1 MARPQVALDLDGK
14 HELARDLA
22 AGGVFVPGAAVAL
35 NDECELLLRG
45 GHGEELR
52 VAASVV
58 FVNAAGAGLQLV
70 GCDAEMKQRI
80 AALANLPAPA
90 AAPAAR
96 PANHAEPEPPPAD
109 DEPEPPPA
117 DDEPESP
124 PADEDAESAAVR
136 KNMHERLRGLTLVQQ
151 LKYARDGEMAE
162 RILLE
167 RIYGKA
173 VWEAL
178 LRNPRITGPEVARIA
193 RMGSLPRPMIELIV
207 DNGAWLQIPEI
218 RRALLSNPRLGT
230 DQIQRVRRLMPKHE
244 LKLATIQT
252 AYPMAVRNTARS
264 MLKD

>member
-1 MARPQVALDLDGK
+1 MARPQVVLDLDGK

-22 AGGVFVPGAAVAL
+22 AGGVFVPGAELAL
-35 NDECELLLRG
+35 NDECEVVLRG
-45 GHGEELR
+45 AEEVR
-52 VAASVV
+52 VAALVV
-58 FVNAAGAGLQLV
+58 FVNASGAGLQLI
-70 GCDAEMKQRI
+70 GCDAELKQRI
-80 AALANLPAPA
+80 AALASPPAPEPTPE
-90 AAPAAR
+90 PAA
-96 PANHAEPEPPPAD
+96 EEPPPVPD
-109 DEPEPPPA
+109 DDPEPA
-117 DDEPESP
+117 DIP
-124 PADEDAESAAVR
+124 

-207 DNGAWLQIPEI
+207 GNGAWLQIPEI
-218 RRALLSNPRLGT
+218 RRALLSNPRLGP
-230 DQIQRVRRLMPKHE
+230 DQIQRVLRLMPKHE
-244 LKLATIQT
+244 LKLAAIQT

-264 MLKD
+264 LLKDQ